1 MQTALDLENPH
12 CGYAPQDAAIIAEAR
27 AVLRRYMIHRPQ
39 ITSFTTAKD
48 YLRTAFAGEKQEVF
62 RVLYLDIKNR
72 LIEDHLAGR
81 GTVNHTPVY
90 PRELIRRALEVG
102 ASAMILA
109 HNHPSGDLTP
119 SHADI
124 VMTRKIL
131 DVAKPFD
138 IAVHYHF
145 IVAGDEIGSMRS
157 AGLM

>member
-1 MQTALDLENPH
+1 MQAALDLDRPD
-12 CGYAPQDAAIIAEAR
+12 CVYAPDDAALVAEAR
-27 AVLRRYMIHRPQ
+27 AVLRRYMTHRPQ
-39 ITSFTTAKD
+39 ITSFSTAKD
-48 YLRTAFAGEKQEVF
+48 YLRTAFAGERQEVF
-62 RVLYLDIKNR
+62 RVLYLDIKNK

-124 VMTRKIL
+124 EMTRKIL
-131 DVAKPFD
+131 DVAKPFE
-138 IAVHYHF
+138 IAVHDHF
-145 IVAGDEIGSMRS
+145 IVAGDNVGSMRS
-157 AGLM
+157 AGLI